1 MDRRL
6 TPEPGRRSALRL
18 RLGALALCWRRRLYW
33 YTGGL
38 CFARPRPEADCPH
51 LWAEHRTPLLRK
63 LRGEDMALQ
72 RSKVTNLRLAAAR
85 LDGLTLAPGE
95 TLSFWRAVG
104 KPTRRKGYVEGM
116 VLRNGHVAAGI
127 GGGLCQMTNLLYWMT
142 LHTPLTVTERWRHGY
157 DVFPDSN
164 RTQPFGSGATCFY
177 NYMDLMVRND
187 TPHTW
192 RLSLRVTDTHLE
204 GAWQADIPRDRRYQV
219 YEKEHEIRGEYWGGF
234 TRHNT
239 LFRRV
244 YSLDGTELGDEFVTE
259 NHAIM
264 MYNPMLEGDQPQSPA
279 DRPGESGRSSR

>member
-1 MDRRL
+1 M
-6 TPEPGRRSALRL
+6 TPEPIRRSALRL
-18 RLGALALCWRRRLYW
+18 RLGGLALCWRRRLLW
-33 YTGGL
+33 HTGGL
-38 CFARPRPEADCPH
+38 RFARPRPEVECPY
-51 LWAEHRTPLLRK
+51 LRAEHATPLLRR
-63 LRGEDMALQ
+63 LR
-72 RSKVTNLRLAAAR
+72 
-85 LDGLTLAPGE
+85 
-95 TLSFWRAVG
+95 
-104 KPTRRKGYVEGM
+104 GYVEGM
-116 VLRNGHVAAGI
+116 ILRNGRVASGV

-187 TPHTW
+187 TPDTW
-192 RLSLRVTDTHLE
+192 RLVLQVTDTHLE
-204 GAWQADIPRDRRYQV
+204 GEWRADGPQTCRYEV

-244 YSLDGTELGDEFVTE
+244 LGMDGAELGEEFITE

-264 MYNPMLEGDQPQSPA
+264 MYNPMLEETAP
-279 DRPGESGRSSR
+279 

>member
-1 MDRRL
+1 
-6 TPEPGRRSALRL
+6 
-18 RLGALALCWRRRLYW
+18 
-33 YTGGL
+33 
-38 CFARPRPEADCPH
+38 
-51 LWAEHRTPLLRK
+51 
-63 LRGEDMALQ
+63 
-72 RSKVTNLRLAAAR
+72 
-85 LDGLTLAPGE
+85 
-95 TLSFWRAVG
+95 
-104 KPTRRKGYVEGM
+104 
-116 VLRNGHVAAGI
+116 
-127 GGGLCQMTNLLYWMT
+127 MT

-192 RLSLRVTDTHLE
+192 RLSLRVTETHLE
-204 GAWQADIPRDRRYQV
+204 GAWRADAPRDRRYQV

-264 MYNPMLEGDQPQSPA
+264 MYNPMLEETAP
-279 DRPGESGRSSR
+279 

>member
-1 MDRRL
+1 MD
-6 TPEPGRRSALRL
+6 LRML
-18 RLGALALCWRRRLYW
+18 EYFLAV
-33 YTGGL
+33 
-38 CFARPRPEADCPH
+38 AREQNI
-51 LWAEHRTPLLRK
+51 T
-63 LRGEDMALQ
+63 
-72 RSKVTNLRLAAAR
+72 AAAESLHISQPALSTQLKAMEAEFGKQLLIR
-85 LDGLTLAPGE
+85 GTKGSRKVILTE
-95 TLSFWRAVG
+95 
-104 KPTRRKGYVEGM
+104 EGM
-116 VLRNGHVAAGI
+116 ILRNGRVASGV

-187 TPHTW
+187 TPDTW
-192 RLSLRVTDTHLE
+192 RLVLQVTDTHLE
-204 GAWQADIPRDRRYQV
+204 GEWRADGPQTCRYEV

-244 YSLDGTELGDEFVTE
+244 LGMDGAELGEEFITE

-264 MYNPMLEGDQPQSPA
+264 MYNPMLEETPP
-279 DRPGESGRSSR
+279 

>member
-1 MDRRL
+1 MKAEM
-6 TPEPGRRSALRL
+6 TPEPVRRSALRL
-18 RLGALALCWRRRLYW
+18 RLGGLALCWRRRLLW
-33 YTGGL
+33 HTGGL
-38 CFARPRPEADCPH
+38 RFARPRPEVECPYLRAAH
-51 LWAEHRTPLLRK
+51 ATPLLRR

-85 LDGLTLAPGE
+85 LDGLTLRPGE

-104 KPTRRKGYVEGM
+104 KPTRRRGYVEGM
-116 VLRNGHVAAGI
+116 ILRNGRVASGV
-127 GGGLCQMTNLLYWMT
+127 GGGLCQMTNLFYWMT

-187 TPHTW
+187 TPDTW
-192 RLSLRVTDTHLE
+192 RLVLRVTDTHLE
-204 GAWQADIPRDRRYQV
+204 GEWRADGPQTCRYEV

-234 TRHNT
+234 TRHNA

-244 YSLDGTELGDEFVTE
+244 LGMDGAELGEEFITE

-264 MYNPMLEGDQPQSPA
+264 MYNPMLEETAP
-279 DRPGESGRSSR
+279 

>member
-6 TPEPGRRSALRL
+6 TPEPRRRGALRL
-18 RLGALALCWRRRLYW
+18 KLGALVLCCRRRLYW
-33 YTGGL
+33 HTGGL
-38 CFARPRPEADCPH
+38 RFARFRPGAACPH
-51 LWAEHRTPLLRK
+51 LWAEHRTPLLRQ

-85 LDGLTLAPGE
+85 LDGLTLAPGG

-104 KPTRRKGYVEGM
+104 RPTRRRGYVEGM
-116 VLRNGHVAAGI
+116 ILRNGHVASGI

-192 RLSLRVTDTHLE
+192 RLSLRVTETHLE
-204 GAWQADIPRDRRYQV
+204 GAWRADAPRDRRYQV

-244 YSLDGTELGDEFVTE
+244 YTLDGTELGDEFVTE

-264 MYNPMLEGDQPQSPA
+264 MYNPMLEETAP
-279 DRPGESGRSSR
+279 

>member
-1 MDRRL
+1 M
-6 TPEPGRRSALRL
+6 PGLQI
-18 RLGALALCWRRRLYW
+18 
-33 YTGGL
+33 
-38 CFARPRPEADCPH
+38 
-51 LWAEHRTPLLRK
+51 LLRNFLFTVTDFK
-63 LRGEDMALQ
+63 ADPEHQNHRQYRREEVRADIRIFSAYHGAVQQNAEDKAGGSQARQSHSLLRRLRGEDMALQ
-72 RSKVTNLRLAAAR
+72 RSKVTNLRWAAAR
-85 LDGLTLAPGE
+85 LDGLTLRPGE

-104 KPTRRKGYVEGM
+104 KPTRRRGYVEGM
-116 VLRNGHVAAGI
+116 ILRNGRVASGV

-187 TPHTW
+187 TPDTW
-192 RLSLRVTDTHLE
+192 RLVLQVTDTHLE
-204 GAWQADIPRDRRYQV
+204 GEWRADGPQTCRYEV

-244 YSLDGTELGDEFVTE
+244 LGMDGAELGEEFITE

-264 MYNPMLEGDQPQSPA
+264 MYNPMLEETAP
-279 DRPGESGRSSR
+279 